1 MHAGALK
8 KSLITMI
15 SNNQYRFKVMKS
27 YIKVYGPPVL
37 KSLRALEA
45 LAIDTPE
52 VCIMDT
58 IMAQELPQLGHAD
71 AVMDF
76 FSHAGEITVE
86 RCDNIISKSGG
97 ALGEHDFYFEWF
109 VPPTQD
115 QINELIQKVDDALSP
130 LGARYTI
137 TTTK

>member
-1 MHAGALK
+1 MGCEKIFNSDDLQQ
-8 KSLITMI
+8 SI
-15 SNNQYRFKVMKS
+15 RFNVMKS

-37 KSLRALEA
+37 KSLRALEV

-97 ALGEHDFYFEWF
+97 ALGEYDFYFEWF
-109 VPPTQD
+109 VTPTQD

-137 TTTK
+137 TTKD

>member
-1 MHAGALK
+1 MDVGALK
-8 KSLITMI
+8 KSLIIMI
-15 SNNQYRFKVMKS
+15 SNNQYRFNVMKS
-27 YIKVYGPPVL
+27 YIKIFGPPVL

-58 IMAQELPQLGHAD
+58 IMAQELPRLGQAD

-97 ALGEHDFYFEWF
+97 ALGEYDFYFEWF
-109 VPPTQD
+109 MNPTQD

-137 TTTK
+137 TTKD

>member
-1 MHAGALK
+1 
-8 KSLITMI
+8 
-15 SNNQYRFKVMKS
+15 MKS
-27 YIKVYGPPVL
+27 YIRIYGPPVL

-58 IMAQELPQLGHAD
+58 FMTHDLSQLLGDTD

-97 ALGEHDFYFEWF
+97 ELGEHDFYFEWF

-115 QINELIQKVDDALSP
+115 QFNDLLQKIDDALSP